1 MIVESRCLL
10 KSQPAVDVKLSPRD
24 TVRNNEG
31 SSAIAQGL
39 EAFLDELF
47 RLGINSTGSF
57 IQKNDLRLL

>member
-1 MIVESRCLL
+1 M
-10 KSQPAVDVKLSPRD
+10 DVKLSPRD